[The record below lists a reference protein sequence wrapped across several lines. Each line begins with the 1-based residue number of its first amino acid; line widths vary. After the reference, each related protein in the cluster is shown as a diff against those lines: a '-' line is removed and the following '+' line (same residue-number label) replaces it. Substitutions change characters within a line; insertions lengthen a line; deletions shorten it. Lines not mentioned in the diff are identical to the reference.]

1 MTEQDCQQVYQE
13 LAAMLQDLQLGWV
26 VEQVESRV
34 PLPEDMDSEHSGY
47 SSVQAEMTSSQAV
60 LTKPVTHTAQEK
72 LLLLIAAAE
81 RIVIDTTEIK
91 GELINFLSKQEE
103 RLNTAVTM
111 GFASDDNNF
120 TTQPVVEEPTDRRQV
135 VAELRQLLQALRQEA
150 TSGAQ

>member
-26 VEQVESRV
+26 VEQVESRS
-34 PLPEDMDSEHSGY
+34 PLLEDSDPEHLGY
-47 SSVQAEMTSSQAV
+47 SSVQVETTSSQAV
-60 LTKPVTHTAQEK
+60 LTKPTTHTAQEQ
-72 LLLLIAAAE
+72 LLLLIDAAE
-81 RIVIDTTEIK
+81 RIIVDTAEIK
-91 GELINFLSKQEE
+91 GELINFLSEQEE

-120 TTQPVVEEPTDRRQV
+120 VMQPVEEEPTDRRQV

>member
-1 MTEQDCQQVYQE
+1 MTEQNCQQVYQE

-34 PLPEDMDSEHSGY
+34 PLPEEMDSEHSGY

-60 LTKPVTHTAQEK
+60 LTKPTTHTAQEQ
-72 LLLLIAAAE
+72 LLLSAAE
-81 RIVIDTTEIK
+81 RIVVDTTEIK
-91 GELINFLSKQEE
+91 GELINFLSEQEE
-103 RLNTAVTM
+103 RPNTPVTI

-120 TTQPVVEEPTDRRQV
+120 ATQPVVEDPTDRRQV
-135 VAELRQLLQALRQEA
+135 VAELHQLLQALRQET